1 MRKMFSREPG
11 SPDCGRRGNREGA
24 CGRPDQTMP
33 VNQIYLVDTSNEA
46 LYRSLRTAL
55 SNDPDV
61 EVFYDRPAERR
72 VLPAWPGLTR
82 WTA

>member
-11 SPDCGRRGNREGA
+11 SPDCGRRDN
-24 CGRPDQTMP
+24 
-33 VNQIYLVDTSNEA
+33 LVDASNEA